1 MDEKKIVI
9 IGGGFGGLTA
19 AKQLENSDF
28 QITLIDKTNHH
39 VFQPLLY
46 QVAMAALSPGDIA
59 VPIRSVFRG
68 TKKVEVLL
76 DEAVSI
82 DKEKKRVYA
91 SRIDIEDFIE
101 YDYLVLAVGTKHSY
115 FGKNEWEKYAPGLK
129 TLNDALT
136 IREKVFS
143 SLEIAEK
150 LHGTEEA
157 SKYLTF
163 VIVGGGPTG
172 VELAG
177 ALSEIL
183 LENVKNDYRFI
194 DSRQINIYLI
204 EGIDKILPS
213 FPDELSHRAQT
224 DLENLGVKILLNTR
238 VTDIDEKGVII
249 GDKIIKTK
257 NIIWA
262 AGNEAQP
269 LLKTLIVPLDKSGR
283 VIAERDL
290 TIKNYPEIFAIG
302 DAAVVKDEKGNYLPG
317 VAQVAIQQGKFVAK
331 MIMGS
336 SGINKNE
343 VFKYRD
349 RGTLAT
355 IGRAKAVALIKGYK
369 FTGLIAWLLWAF
381 VHILF
386 LIGFR
391 NKALV
396 IIQWI
401 WYYFSLKPGIRLI
414 IKRNDSII

>member
-82 DKEKKRVYA
+82 DKEKKRVYV

-115 FGKNEWEKYAPGLK
+115 FGKNEWVKYAPGLK

-269 LLKTLIVPLDKSGR
+269 LLKTLNVPLDKSGR

-290 TIKNYPEIFAIG
+290 TIKNYPEIFVIG

-396 IIQWI
+396 IIEWI

-414 IKRNDSII
+414 IQRKDTLI

>member
-82 DKEKKRVYA
+82 DKEKKRVYV

-269 LLKTLIVPLDKSGR
+269 LLKTLNVPLDKSGR

-290 TIKNYPEIFAIG
+290 TIKNYPEIFVIG

-396 IIQWI
+396 IIEWI

-414 IKRNDSII
+414 IQRKDTLI